1 MAMQVAAEQAG
12 FERARLTEQDL
23 VSTLTRS
30 LSELR
35 AGLQK
40 QHENDLDAISEEAVK
55 VTNRLKAKLTTMELK
70 NAQTEEYNSQLLALR
85 VKDEAENIRIRQ
97 RLFQLESGVKGRDD
111 LSIEIQQQNATD
123 SARDVAQMASKMEGV
138 KDRLKAEIDSLRLAE
153 KEHKKAFQTA
163 INERDYN
170 MNERH
175 KKYKS
180 DIEKLE
186 YQAKESSLILV
197 RMSNDFKDS
206 QESSSKKASSL
217 VFELKRSL
225 EKITNEKSFLEKELN
240 SVKEQYVRFHCFDFC
255 SFMKIVLYEIT
266 SFL

>member
-1 MAMQVAAEQAG
+1 MQVAAEQAG
-12 FERARLTEQDL
+12 FERARLTEQEL

-70 NAQTEEYNSQLLALR
+70 NAQTEDYNCQLVALR

-111 LSIEIQQQNATD
+111 ISKEIRQQNATD

-153 KEHKKAFQTA
+153 KEHKKAFQNA
-163 INERDYN
+163 ISERDYN
-170 MNERH
+170 MNERQ

-186 YQAKESSLILV
+186 HQAKESSLTLV
-197 RMSNDFKDS
+197 RLSNDLKDS
-206 QESSSKKASSL
+206 QECSSKEASSL

-225 EKITNEKSFLEKELN
+225 EKISNEKSFLAIELN
-240 SVKEQYVRFHCFDFC
+240 SVKEQNVRFYCFDFFTVFLS
-255 SFMKIVLYEIT
+255 SFSM
-266 SFL
+266 